1 MQNALVV
8 FRPLVAG
15 CLLTLWSSTLCAQ
28 SVTGLQGRTLKIG
41 QTTSF
46 TLQGSDFNE
55 SLRVIASDPKVTVKV
70 AKVEPTQA
78 TLEATLPADAKLG
91 FLALHFAFASGHMHQ
106 AMVLADDLGPV
117 VDLGNN
123 HAQAT
128 AQSIPNLCSIE
139 GTCDGSQSDFYRIS
153 LASPTTASIAVHTQ
167 PLRSA
172 MDPLVRLRNANGDV
186 LFEGDDSAFGPDCS
200 FAYRFEAAGDYFVEV
215 CDSRNAA
222 AGASYQL
229 RLGDFPV
236 VEQAYPSAIAA
247 GTATNVALLDAEGL
261 ILSEQTIELPS
272 GISQTIRLNARLPDG
287 QSSNWLPIWL
297 SQLPQHIESTPPP
310 AEPLSVPVGVCGRV
324 SEPNQV
330 DNYRL
335 QATKG
340 QTLRITPHTRS
351 IGSPTLLKMQLFSS
365 ADALIAETQVTEVD
379 EWPLDAVLPEDGEV
393 RLQVTDL
400 LHRGGPQFN
409 YALEVTSGG
418 AFAIAFKADA
428 AQSEQFP
435 IELQHGAA
443 ALDLQIQRFGYDGPI
458 HLDWETP
465 VAGLRIVNPDIA
477 AGATAAR
484 SYLAADATWQ
494 ASDLVHLRLLAR
506 KAMQGA
512 AVQPDGVSSEGGTP
526 DTAHGVLVGSRELRR
541 VKEPFIVNPP
551 QCLNGAIALSA
562 VAASELPFALQP
574 AVPIQLARPVAN
586 HTVLLNLQR
595 TLPEFTTAVE
605 ILPLGI
611 DALPSSAET
620 GRADAAVADWRVDA
634 KVEGDAYSL
643 TFQRPVPSVD
653 AATVDAATENEPAH
667 IPLLTFSS
675 HNGRG
680 RLYTYDMPVK
690 WIDPLSVAL
699 EFPEPMILGGTVR
712 VRASVERQGS
722 DPQPV
727 VLTATE
733 LPDGVTLAGPIAL
746 AADQTQVEFE
756 LSLAADATSVDG
768 REIVLNAASQYGG
781 SDFNI
786 AIRQPLPATIPG
798 PQTLSVYPSE
808 IHLDAQRARQ
818 QLVITGRDAQ
828 GDIRDWTRFAHLS
841 VAHPELAEIRQGVV
855 YPLAAGQTE
864 LIVQVGASRQ
874 SAPLNIELP
883 TTPRRVDF
891 ESEVLVALSKQGCNS
906 GACHGSP
913 SGKGGFRLS
922 LRAFDLKFDQLTLIH
937 EDYGRRTNVLAPE
950 KSLMLLKPTMQLP
963 HGGGKQLHVNDAA
976 YKLLHDWVAQGATA
990 DPAESP
996 RIARIEVFPNQRQ
1009 ILSVA
1014 DGGQQL
1020 AVTAHFTDGSQRDVT
1035 HIVAYESSD
1044 GAVATITEDGWV
1056 QPQGRGEVAVL
1067 VRCLEYIETVP
1078 ILFIEHQADF
1088 EWSAPPASNYV
1099 DTLVQEKLHQLQ
1111 YLPAPTCNDAEFLR
1125 RVSLDVIGILPS
1137 PQETAAFLADT
1148 SPDKRARWIDALLER
1163 PEYAKFWALKWGDLL
1178 KLTSKLVGDEGVHK
1192 YYRWLEA
1199 SLRENQP
1206 YDQFARELLTSTGS
1220 TLSNPPANFYRTAA
1234 DMNEAVENISQV
1246 FLGARVQCA
1255 KCHNHPFERWT
1266 QDNYYGLGAF
1276 FNRVQRRQT
1285 QRPGEQFI
1293 YTAASGEVTQP
1304 RTGQVMQPWVPQ
1316 RGSIAVVGDV
1326 DRRVVFADWLVEP
1339 DNPYLARIEAN
1350 RLWSH
1355 LFSRGI
1361 VDPID
1366 DFRDS
1371 NPPSN
1376 ATLLDALAQD
1386 FIDSGF
1392 DRKHLLRVILNSNT
1406 YQASCET
1413 SPFNEDDQ
1421 QYFSHQ
1427 QPRLLSAEQLLDA
1440 INRSLALSQPLG
1452 NLPAG
1457 TLATQL
1463 PAPDLAKV
1471 DFLKVLGQPERS
1483 TVCACERSAASNL
1496 GMAIELINGA
1506 TLYDKLRD
1514 PNNRFR
1520 LSLAAGTSVSE
1531 IVHELYLA
1539 ALCRPPSEA
1548 ELQFATAHCAK
1559 HEDPAVGLEDV
1570 CWALLNTDEF
1580 LFQH

>member
-1 MQNALVV
+1 MQNALVF
-8 FRPLVAG
+8 FRPLVAC
-15 CLLTLWSSTLCAQ
+15 CLLTLCSHSLSAQ

-46 TLQGSDFNE
+46 TLHGSDFNE
-55 SLRVIASDPKVTVKV
+55 SLRVIASDPTVTVKIV
-70 AKVEPTQA
+70 KVEPTLA
-78 TLEATLPADAKLG
+78 TLEAMLPADAKLG

-106 AMVLADDLGPV
+106 AMVLADDLEPV
-117 VDLGNN
+117 VDQGNN
-123 HAQAT
+123 HAQTA

-139 GTCDGSQSDFYRIS
+139 GTCDGSLSDFYRIT
-153 LASPTTASIAVHTQ
+153 LAAPTSISMAVHTQ

-186 LFEGDDSAFGPDCS
+186 LYEGDDSAFGPDHT
-200 FAYRFEAAGDYFVEV
+200 FAYRFESAGDYFVEV

-229 RLGDFPV
+229 RVGDFPI

-247 GTATNVALLDAEGL
+247 GTTANVALLDATGG
-261 ILSEQTIELPS
+261 IQSEQPVDLPLGPS
-272 GISQTIRLNARLPDG
+272 LTIRLNARLPDG

-310 AEPLSVPVGVCGRV
+310 AEPLSVPVGICGRL
-324 SEPNQV
+324 SEPAQV
-330 DNYRL
+330 DTYRL

-340 QTLRITPHTRS
+340 QALRITPHTRS

-365 ADALIAETQVTEVD
+365 ADALIAETQVTDVD

-428 AQSEQFP
+428 AQAEQFP

-443 ALDLQIQRFGYDGPI
+443 ALDLQLQRFAYDGPI

-484 SYLAADATWQ
+484 IYLAADATWQ
-494 ASDLVHLRLLAR
+494 ASDLVQLRLLAR
-506 KAMQGA
+506 QALPSG
-512 AVQPDGVSSEGGTP
+512 AVQPEGVSSEVGTS
-526 DTAHGVLVGSRELRR
+526 DSVQSVLVGSRELRR
-541 VKEPFIVNPP
+541 VKEPFLVNPP
-551 QCLNGAIALSA
+551 QCINGAIALTA

-574 AVPIQLARPVAN
+574 AAPIQLARPVAK

-595 TLPEFTTAVE
+595 TQPEFTTAVE

-611 DALPSSAET
+611 APLTPSAET
-620 GRADAAVADWRVDA
+620 DPAVAAVADWLVET
-634 KVEGDAYSL
+634 KVENDAYSL
-643 TFQRPVPSVD
+643 TFQRPAPTIDAVP
-653 AATVDAATENEPAH
+653 ENEPQH
-667 IPLLTFSS
+667 IPLLTYSS
-675 HNGRG
+675 LNGRG
-680 RLYTYDMPVK
+680 RLHTYAMPVE

-712 VRASVERQGS
+712 VRAGVIRQGS

-733 LPDGVTLAGPIAL
+733 LPAGVTLTGPIAI

-756 LSLAADATSVDG
+756 LSLAADAVSVGG
-768 REIVLNAASQYGG
+768 REIVFSAASQYGG
-781 SDFNI
+781 SDFTI
-786 AIRQPLPATIPG
+786 AVRKPLPAAIPG
-798 PQTLSVYPSE
+798 PQELSVYPSE
-808 IHLDAQRARQ
+808 IRLNAQSARQ
-818 QLVITGRDAQ
+818 QLVVTGHDAQ
-828 GDIRDWTRFAHLS
+828 GGVRDWTRFAHLS

-883 TTPRRVDF
+883 TAPRRIDF

-937 EDYGRRTNVLAPE
+937 EDYGRRANVLAPE
-950 KSLMLLKPTMQLP
+950 ESLLLLKPTMQLP
-963 HGGGKQLHVNDAA
+963 HGGGKQLHVDDAA
-976 YKLLHDWVAQGATA
+976 YQLLHDWVAQGATA
-990 DPAESP
+990 DLAESP

-1035 HIVAYESSD
+1035 NIVAYESSD
-1044 GAVATITEDGWV
+1044 GAVATVSEDGWV

-1099 DTLVQEKLHQLQ
+1099 DTLVHEKLHQLQ
-1111 YLPAPTCNDAEFLR
+1111 YVPAPTCSDAEFLR
-1125 RVSLDVIGILPS
+1125 RASLDVIGILPS
-1137 PQETAAFLADT
+1137 AEETAAFLADT
-1148 SPDKRARWIDALLER
+1148 SPDKRAQWVDALLER

-1234 DMNEAVENISQV
+1234 DMNESVENISQV

-1316 RGSIAVVGDV
+1316 RGSIAVEGDV
-1326 DRRVVFADWLVEP
+1326 DRRVVFADWLVEH
-1339 DNPYLARIEAN
+1339 DNPYLARIEVN

-1386 FIDSGF
+1386 FVDSGF

-1413 SPFNEDDQ
+1413 SQFNEDDQ

-1440 INRSLALSQPLG
+1440 INRSLALTQPLG
-1452 NLPAG
+1452 TLPAG

-1520 LSLAAGTSVSE
+1520 KSLAAGTSLPE

-1559 HEDPAVGLEDV
+1559 QKDPAVGLEDV